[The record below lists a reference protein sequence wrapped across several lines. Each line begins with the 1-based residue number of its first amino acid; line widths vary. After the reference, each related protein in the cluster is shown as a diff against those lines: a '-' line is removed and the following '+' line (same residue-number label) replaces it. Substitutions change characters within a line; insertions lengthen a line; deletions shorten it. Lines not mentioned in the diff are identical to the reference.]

1 MPSARRRSDVPWLT
15 IVPTLQPLLDQ
26 GDATR
31 GLTAKV
37 RGSHVIVGRLDDAG
51 ADQRFRLT
59 PLGGGRYGLSLYH
72 RNRWDPLPYEGTLSQ
87 MVDVMNNDLGAWAA
101 EWPELPA

>member
-1 MPSARRRSDVPWLT
+1 MPPTGRRSDVPWLT
-15 IVPTLQPLLDQ
+15 IVPTLQPVLDEGQ
-26 GDATR
+26 ATR

-37 RGSHVIVGRLDDAG
+37 RGSHVIVGRVDDAG

-72 RNRWDPLPYEGTLSQ
+72 RNRWDPLPYQGTLSE
-87 MVDVMNNDLGAWAA
+87 MVEVMNNELGAWAPD
-101 EWPELPA
+101 WPNLPS